1 MSKPITPRPLSL
13 CQINHSPPFAYKSPP
28 QPFAPGLLQRCSL
41 LFPPMRRWV
50 SNLAAGF
57 GSPFHLL
64 EKSSLKTVSYVHCST
79 FSIGQKSGRSW
90 EIIFSYYLIP
100 FFAVIALSLLFISYA
115 EVLFRSRCQSSVD
128 SSKPLLSISSCSTWF
143 KVALQLSLDLFINDL
158 GLGHGKGHSNML
170 TPCN

>member
-1 MSKPITPRPLSL
+1 MQLQGCELSLSSICGVLPSKRRLQTSKMQMPAHDGVLIAILLLVFTFSKPITPRPLSL
-13 CQINHSPPFAYKSPP
+13 WQTNDSPPFAYKSPP

-64 EKSSLKTVSYVHCST
+64 EKSSLKTVSCVHCST

-100 FFAVIALSLLFISYA
+100 FL
-115 EVLFRSRCQSSVD
+115 
-128 SSKPLLSISSCSTWF
+128 P
-143 KVALQLSLDLFINDL
+143 
-158 GLGHGKGHSNML
+158 
-170 TPCN
+170 